1 MKDLQ
6 FAIQME
12 LDGMEYYKQQMEKNK
27 DNALNKVFWRLMK
40 DEEYHAKLLRD
51 VFENTVYE
59 LTETESVAE
68 SENVFANLGDFKDEI
83 MAVPHQ
89 IDVYREALKREK
101 ESVELY
107 TEMLG
112 AAFEDKE
119 KILFE
124 FLVGEE
130 KKHYKVINNLIGELM
145 KPEEW
150 VEDAEFG
157 IREEY

>member
-12 LDGMEYYKQQMEKNK
+12 LDGMEYYKQQAEKNK
-27 DNALNKVFWRLMK
+27 DNDLHTVFWTLMK
-40 DEEYHAKLLRD
+40 DEEYHAKLIKD
-51 VFENTVYE
+51 VFNDTVYE
-59 LTETESVAE
+59 LANTESVSQA
-68 SENVFANLGDFKDEI
+68 ENVFKNLGDFKDEI

-89 IDVYREALKREK
+89 IDVYKEALKREK

-107 TEMLG
+107 TGMLKEASG
-112 AAFEDKE
+112 DKE

-130 KKHYKVINNLIGELM
+130 KKHYSVINNLIAELM